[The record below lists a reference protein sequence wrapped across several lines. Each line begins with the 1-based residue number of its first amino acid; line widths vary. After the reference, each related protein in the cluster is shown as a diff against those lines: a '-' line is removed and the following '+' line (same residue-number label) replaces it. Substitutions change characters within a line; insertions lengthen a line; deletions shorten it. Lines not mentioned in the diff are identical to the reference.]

1 MEYLNLIGLV
11 LNFMGSLIVAFS
23 VIENPGGGHQI
34 VKGKK
39 VFLASLLLN
48 RLSNFYWYSVL
59 IIISAS
65 TENLC
70 LKEDKE

>member
-11 LNFMGSLIVAFS
+11 LNFAGSLVVAFS

-34 VKGKK
+34 VNGKK

-48 RLSNFYWYSVL
+48 RFRLGIGIFASGFLLQFLYNVL
-59 IIISAS
+59 G
-65 TENLC
+65 
-70 LKEDKE
+70 

>member
-23 VIENPGGGHQI
+23 VIENPGGGHQM
-34 VKGKK
+34 VKGEK

-48 RLSNFYWYSVL
+48 RFRLGIGIFALGFLLQFLYSVYGK
-59 IIISAS
+59 I
-65 TENLC
+65 
-70 LKEDKE
+70 